1 VPRRAPGRTPV
12 STRHDVVVVGAGPAG
27 AATAL
32 RLARLGHD
40 VALLDRRTLPRDK
53 ACGDALTPRAVTEV
67 HDLGLQAALEGAHR
81 TRGLRVSGYGTTVEV
96 PWPDHPVHPPF
107 GYVVRR
113 RVLDQLLVDEAVAAG
128 VTLHQRSE
136 ALAPVV
142 ERGFVRGAVVQRRDT
157 GATEEV
163 RGRYVVVADGATSR
177 FGRAIG
183 TYRDPDLPLATAI
196 RGYWESLRTDD
207 TWLDSTLEL
216 RDREGRA
223 MPGYGWVFP
232 EGDGTVN
239 VGVGVLSTFRDF
251 RSINTTAVLSAFVE
265 SAPVS
270 WGLRPEGRR
279 GMPAAGRLP
288 LGGSV
293 GPLAG
298 PTFLL
303 VGDAAGLANP
313 FNGSGI
319 DTALESGRLAAEAL
333 HAALGPDGS
342 SVLTTYPASIGAAYD
357 RAHQLARLFHRM
369 LVHPSVVERL
379 GQTVLQSRSL
389 LEWAVRI
396 MAGLLR
402 PDELGPAEAAF
413 ALASRIAAAAGP

>member
-1 VPRRAPGRTPV
+1 V
-12 STRHDVVVVGAGPAG
+12 SGHDVLVVGAGPAG

-32 RLARLGHD
+32 RLARKGHD
-40 VALLDRRTLPRDK
+40 VALLDRRSLPRDK
-53 ACGDALTPRAVTEV
+53 GCGDALTPRAVTEV
-67 HDLGLQAALEGAHR
+67 HDLGLGATLEGAHR

-96 PWPDHPVHPPF
+96 PWPDHPRHPSF

-113 RVLDQLLVDEAVAAG
+113 RVLDQLIVDEARLAG
-128 VTLHQRSE
+128 VTLLERAE
-136 ALAPVV
+136 AVAPLV
-142 ERGFVRGAVVQRRDT
+142 ERGFVRGAVVHHRDS
-157 GATEEV
+157 GATDDV
-163 RGRYVVVADGATSR
+163 RGRFVVVADGATSR

-183 TYRDPDLPLATAI
+183 TYRDPDLPVAAAI
-196 RGYWESLRTDD
+196 RAYWESPRTDD
-207 TWLDSTLEL
+207 AWLDSTLDL

-251 RSINTTAVLSAFVE
+251 RSINTTALLAAFVE

-270 WGLRPEGRR
+270 WGLSAETRR
-279 GMPAAGRLP
+279 GLPAAGRIP

-319 DTALESGRLAAEAL
+319 DTALETGRLAAEVLHDAL
-333 HAALGPDGS
+333 TGDASL
-342 SVLTTYPASIGAAYD
+342 VLPTYPARISAAYD
-357 RAHQLARLFHRM
+357 RTYQLARLFHRL

-379 GQTVLQSRSL
+379 GRTALHSRSL
-389 LEWAVRI
+389 LEWSVRI

-413 ALASRIAAAAGP
+413 ALASRIAAITEA

>member
-1 VPRRAPGRTPV
+1 
-12 STRHDVVVVGAGPAG
+12 VVGAGPAG
-27 AATAL
+27 ASLAL
-32 RLARLGHD
+32 RLARHGHD
-40 VALLDRRTLPRDK
+40 VVVLERRSLPRDK
-53 ACGDALTPRAVTEV
+53 ACGDALTPRAVTEL
-67 HDLGLQAALEGAHR
+67 HELGLGDALDRAHR

-96 PWPDHPVHPPF
+96 PWPDHPRHPSF

-113 RVLDQLLVDEAVAAG
+113 RRLDQLVVERAEAAG
-128 VTLHQRSE
+128 VRVEQRTE
-136 ALAPVV
+136 AVAPVV
-142 ERGFVRGAVVQRRDT
+142 ERGFVRGAVVERRDT
-157 GATEEV
+157 GTTEEI

-183 TYRDPDLPLATAI
+183 TFRQPDRAFAAAI
-196 RGYWESLRTDD
+196 RGYWESARSDD

-239 VGVGVLSTFRDF
+239 VGVGVLSTYRDF
-251 RSINTTAVLSAFVE
+251 RSINTTAVLSRFVE
-265 SAPVS
+265 AAPVS
-270 WGLRPEGRR
+270 WGLRPEARR
-279 GMPAAGRLP
+279 GLPASGRLP

-319 DTALESGRLAAEAL
+319 DTALESGHLAADVLHEAL
-333 HAALGPDGS
+333 TGDGS
-342 SVLTTYPASIGAAYD
+342 LVLPTYPARVSAAYD
-357 RAHQLARLFHRM
+357 RSHQLARVFARL
-369 LVHPSVVERL
+369 LVRPAVVERM
-379 GQTVLQSRSL
+379 GQTVLHSRSL
-389 LEWAVRI
+389 LEWSVRI

-413 ALASRIAAAAGP
+413 AVASRIARAVDG